1 MQKPSDVSTSV
12 PLGAWAFRLRG
23 GAWSL
28 AYVVLLG
35 LARPTLPSLL
45 AGLVFVFLGQML
57 RFWGVGCI
65 VRYRGEK
72 VGAERLVTW
81 GPFAFVRNPLYLGN
95 GLLGL
100 GWAVAGNT
108 LVGVLFFLLLFCLLY
123 ILLIIPHEE
132 RFLEDRF
139 GVAFAAYREKTGMLL
154 PRRVPSREELRGAF
168 DVSVLWRSEC
178 HSLYVTVLGS
188 VLLLSRLWW

>member
-1 MQKPSDVSTSV
+1 M
-12 PLGAWAFRLRG
+12 
-23 GAWSL
+23 
-28 AYVVLLG
+28 VLLG

-45 AGLVFVFLGQML
+45 AGLVLVFLGQML

-95 GLLGL
+95 GLIGL
-100 GWAVAGNT
+100 GWALAGNT
-108 LVGVLFFLLLFCLLY
+108 HVGVVFFLLLFSLLY

-132 RFLEDRF
+132 CFLEDRF
-139 GVAFAAYREKTGMLL
+139 GVAFAAYRAKTGMLL
-154 PRRVPSREELRGAF
+154 PKRIPSREELQGTF
-168 DVSVLWRSEC
+168 DVSVLWRSER

-188 VLLLSRLWW
+188 ALILSRLWW

>member
-1 MQKPSDVSTSV
+1 MRKPSDVSVRAS
-12 PLGAWAFRLRG
+12 LGALAFRLRG

-28 AYVVLLG
+28 AYMVLLG

-45 AGLVFVFLGQML
+45 AGLVLVFFGQML

-95 GLLGL
+95 GLIGL
-100 GWAVAGNT
+100 GWALAGNT
-108 LVGVLFFLLLFCLLY
+108 HVGVVFFLLLFSLLY

-132 RFLEDRF
+132 CFLEDRF
-139 GVAFAAYREKTGMLL
+139 GVAFAAYRAKTGMLL
-154 PRRVPSREELRGAF
+154 PKRIPSREELQGTF
-168 DVSVLWRSEC
+168 DVSVLWRSER

-188 VLLLSRLWW
+188 ALILSRLWW